1 MCAGSSVFP
10 FMNAAVKLLGARYP
24 VAEIVWARFTGHL
37 IVMLLLFLPP
47 HGWRLLATRRPAVQ
61 IGRSLLMLAGNVLF
75 VVAIARVPLATASAI
90 GFTSP
95 LIVTALSVPLLHE
108 DVGIRRWSAVIVGFI
123 GALIVI
129 RPAAGCTTR
138 RYC

>member
-1 MCAGSSVFP
+1 MCGGVALFP

-37 IVMLLLFLPP
+37 VIMLLVFLPQY
-47 HGWRLLATRRPAVQ
+47 GRRLLAPRRPLVPIA
-61 IGRSLLMLAGNVLF
+61 RSVLMLGSNVLC

-95 LIVTALSVPLLHE
+95 LIVTALSVPLLRE
-108 DVGIRRWSAVIVGFI
+108 SVGIRGLHRVERA
-123 GALIVI
+123 A
-129 RPAAGCTTR
+129 PAR
-138 RYC
+138 RCPLDRKSV